1 MSEVGEVGF
10 VGLGAIGRPMAERL
24 LGGGIPLTVFDIR
37 EEALAPLVAAGA
49 GRGRSVDEL
58 LDRCRTVVV
67 SLPSPMVVRD
77 VLLSVGKRPG
87 LATATVVNNST
98 VGAVVARDVA
108 AHLAGLGI
116 AFVDCPISGGPAV
129 ARAGTLSVIVS
140 GEAGSIARVR
150 PVLELWGHDITVVG
164 DAPGAAQVVKLANNV
179 LAAVSIVATSE
190 AMAMGARAGL
200 DPAVTIAALNAGSA
214 RNYATSSL
222 WPRCVL
228 PGTFDFGSPLD
239 MLMKD
244 VDLAVEQGESLGV
257 PMWVCQAARLVCK
270 HAQFA
275 GHGGE
280 DVSRLVEV
288 IGAAGRP

>member
-24 LGGGIPLTVFDIR
+24 LGGGLPLTVFDVR
-37 EEALAPLVAAGA
+37 EDAVAPLVAAGA
-49 GRGRSVDEL
+49 RRARSLDDL
-58 LDRCRTVVV
+58 LERCRTVIV
-67 SLPSPMVVRD
+67 SLPSPKVVRD
-77 VLLSVGKRPG
+77 VLLSVAARPG
-87 LATATVVNNST
+87 RAAATVVNNST
-98 VGAVVARDVA
+98 VGATVARDVA

-116 AFVDCPISGGPAV
+116 DFVDCPISGGPAV

-140 GEAGSIARVR
+140 GAAEPIARLR

-200 DPAVTIAALNAGSA
+200 DPAVMIAALNAGSA

-244 VDLAVEQGESLGV
+244 VDLAVEQGEALGV
-257 PMWVCQAARLVCK
+257 PMWVCQAARLVAK
-270 HAQFA
+270 QAQFA

-288 IGAAGRP
+288 VGAAGKS

>member
-24 LGGGIPLTVFDIR
+24 LGGQFALTVFDVR
-37 EEALAPLVAAGA
+37 EEAFGPLVAAGA
-49 GRGRSVDEL
+49 RRARDVGEV
-58 LDRCRTVVV
+58 LDRCGTVVI
-67 SLPSPMVVRD
+67 SLPSPKIVRE
-77 VLLSVGKRPG
+77 VLLSGEFRMGRAV
-87 LATATVVNNST
+87 ATVVNNST
-98 VGAVVARDVA
+98 VGAAVAREVA
-108 AHLAGLGI
+108 DHLAGQGI

-129 ARAGTLSVIVS
+129 ASAGALSVIVS
-140 GEAGSIARVR
+140 GDPASVAAVL
-150 PVLELWGHDITVVG
+150 PVLELWGRNITVVG
-164 DAPGAAQVVKLANNV
+164 EAAGAAQIVKLANNV

-200 DPAVTIAALNAGSA
+200 DPTVMITALNAGSG

-222 WPRCVL
+222 YPRCVL

-244 VDLAVEQGESLGV
+244 VDLAIEQGESLGV
-257 PMWVCQAARLVCK
+257 PMWVCQAARLVGK

-275 GHGGE
+275 GHGQQ
-280 DVSRLVEV
+280 DVSRLARLIEE
-288 IGAAGRP
+288 AGMA